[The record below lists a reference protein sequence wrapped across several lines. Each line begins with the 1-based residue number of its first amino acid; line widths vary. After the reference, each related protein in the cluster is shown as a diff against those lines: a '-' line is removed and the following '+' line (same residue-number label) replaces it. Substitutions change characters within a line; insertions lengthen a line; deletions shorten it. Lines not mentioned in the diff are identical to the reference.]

1 MGYKHDLLASR
12 GPAAAFAVMG
22 LYWGGFAALVPAL
35 KPQAGLSDEGFGL
48 AMLVSTCGAVLAMW
62 LAPVAE
68 RRLGRL
74 ALPLLS
80 VVLAAAF
87 LLPGFASGWLGFAL
101 AMLAAAAAAGLL
113 DVVMNAQVAGLEA
126 SGRRPLMNLNH
137 AVYSLVYAVSAL
149 GTGLAREFGAS
160 PVAAFTGLGLAAL
173 VLVALMRGA
182 PTAANH
188 DGGVAPRGATP
199 WRLILPAGL
208 VVLIGFLS
216 EQATEGWSALHL
228 ERNLDAGAAAGAVG
242 PALLGITMTV
252 GRLFGQGLAQ
262 RFAEPAVIRIGAT
275 VSASGALIAALAP
288 SLWIAYAG
296 FAILGLGASVVVPM
310 AFAFVAARCP
320 AERRAQAIS
329 RLSVIGYAG
338 FFLGP
343 PLMGLVSGRVG
354 LAAAFA
360 TVALILLLIPLAL
373 IPWMRRSSP
382 AA

>member
-1 MGYKHDLLASR
+1 MGFKHDLLASR

-68 RRLGRL
+68 RRLGAL
-74 ALPLLS
+74 ALPVLS
-80 VVLAAAF
+80 VLLAGAF
-87 LLPGFASGWLGFAL
+87 LLPGVATGWQGFAL
-101 AMLAAAAAAGLL
+101 AMLAAAGAAGLL

-126 SGRRPLMNLNH
+126 SIRRPLMNLNH

-149 GTGLAREFGAS
+149 ATGLARELGAS
-160 PVAAFTGLGLAAL
+160 PLVAFAGLGLAAL
-173 VLVALMRGA
+173 LLVAVMGSA
-182 PTAANH
+182 PTAAAH
-188 DGGVAPRGATP
+188 GDGRTTRGATP

-228 ERNLDAGAAAGAVG
+228 ERNLGAGAAAGAVG

-262 RFAEPAVIRIGAT
+262 RFAEPAVIRIGAA
-275 VSASGALIAALAP
+275 VSACGALLAAFAP

-296 FAILGLGASVVVPM
+296 FAILGLGASVIVPM
-310 AFAFVAARCP
+310 AFAFVGARCP

-343 PLMGLVSGRVG
+343 PLMGLVSGGIG

-360 TVALILLLIPLAL
+360 MVALILLLIPLAL
-373 IPWMRRSSP
+373 IPWMRRSTP
-382 AA
+382 A